1 MPVTTEKWT
10 LPVSVTAPAMA
21 RSAASSLVQT
31 LGPDRR
37 NDFLLLVS
45 ELVTNS
51 VRHAGP
57 IPVDSID
64 LIVHINEK
72 RVRVEVHDRGP
83 GFGFALRRPQPRD
96 RSGWGFFLVDKVAQ
110 RWGVEQRA
118 TTNVAWFEMDL

>member
-21 RSAASSLVQT
+21 RSAASPFAQT

-51 VRHAGP
+51 VRHAGT

-64 LIVHINEK
+64 LIIHVDKK
-72 RVRVEVHDRGP
+72 RARVEVHDPGP
-83 GFGFALRRPQPRD
+83 AFELALRQPLPTD
-96 RSGWGFFLVDKVAQ
+96 RSGWGFLLVDKVAQ
-110 RWGVEQRA
+110 RWGVEKRA

>member
-10 LPVSVTAPAMA
+10 LPVNVTAPAMA
-21 RSAASSLVQT
+21 RSATSPFAQT
-31 LGPDRR
+31 LGPDRM

-64 LIVHINEK
+64 LVVHIDDT
-72 RVRVEVHDRGP
+72 RARVEVHDPGP
-83 GFGFALRRPQPRD
+83 AFELAFRQPQPRD
-96 RSGWGFFLVDKVAQ
+96 RSGWGLFLVDKVAQ

>member
-1 MPVTTEKWT
+1 MPVATEKWT

-21 RSAASSLVQT
+21 RSAASRFAHT
-31 LGPDRR
+31 LGPDRK

-64 LIVHINEK
+64 LIVQIDDL
-72 RVRVEVHDRGP
+72 RARVEVHDPGP
-83 GFGFALRRPQPRD
+83 AFEFALRQPQPTD
-96 RSGWGFFLVDKVAQ
+96 RSGWGFFLVDKVAH

>member
-1 MPVTTEKWT
+1 
-10 LPVSVTAPAMA
+10 MA
-21 RSAASSLVQT
+21 RSAASPFART

-64 LIVHINEK
+64 LIVHLDEK
-72 RVRVEVHDRGP
+72 RARVEVHDPGP
-83 GFGFALRRPQPRD
+83 AFELALRQPQPRD

>member
-1 MPVTTEKWT
+1 
-10 LPVSVTAPAMA
+10 MA
-21 RSAASSLVQT
+21 RSAASRFAQT
-31 LGPDRR
+31 LGSHRR

-64 LIVHINEK
+64 LIVHIDET
-72 RVRVEVHDRGP
+72 RARVEVHDPGP
-83 GFGFALRRPQPRD
+83 AFELALRQPQPTD

-118 TTNVAWFEMDL
+118 TANVAWFEMDLADGSA